1 MNNIESMKSTLEVI
15 RNQIAVSSTQLNS
28 ALSEVGVSKEDFNN
42 VLLKIEKQIASAENK
57 FTIAFVGTFKTGKS
71 TIINSLLGL
80 KGEAR
85 LSSEYDPDTARCIRI
100 VAKNGQKYEAEV
112 DFGTYCEPEQ
122 LSWSEAKK
130 YTSQVALDSECDSFR
145 KKALMIKE
153 VRYYVDSPLLNLCNI
168 LDLPGTGTG
177 SHGDHT
183 AVTDEKIMESDCFF
197 WVLSTDMDPDIETIK
212 NLKKIRHK
220 LLPIINVWKF
230 ERDGIEGEFSPEEI
244 IDSIKDGYSEYL
256 VNADNPIVYY
266 AKEIDYAQING
277 LPLKDEWGKE
287 AFIEKVQEIISNV
300 QSGDR
305 ATRIKTNILDALLEC
320 RGLLEN
326 VKDSSKLKE
335 LRSLS
340 QKNKTEIMKQS
351 QKLDRCNNLV
361 SGDITATAKKTTD
374 EVLDIIT
381 KASESF
387 IQNKMSGVDLRYL
400 LKMFTKKQK
409 EEMSQ
414 EFAEEFKKNYL
425 RFDSGW
431 LEDAIEDYCNE
442 VFKILKSKY
451 IDFSCSLMDE
461 AGKGNT
467 GFDPGELTGF
477 MDTVSSQIQKDFQ
490 AKSVK
495 LLASA
500 VLTGILLL
508 IPGLNVLDS
517 IAAICSVGSGIGG
530 FADDSK
536 LRSRINMIIV
546 QSKVQIRQQK
556 YSIVKQLKDQGED
569 IGKDFYSKVEAKLIV
584 GNDRIKEDAAKLS
597 NISKLVDSFEELLSQ
612 AEKEI
617 NGEVSL

>member
-1 MNNIESMKSTLEVI
+1 MNNVETMKSTLESI
-15 RNQIAVSSTQLNS
+15 KNQIIDSSEKLNS
-28 ALSEVGVSKEDFNN
+28 ALVEVGINKEDFNN
-42 VLLKIEKQIASAENK
+42 AILKIEKQVVSAGNK

-100 VAKNGQKYEAEV
+100 VEKMGQTYEAEV
-112 DFGTYCEPEQ
+112 DFGTYCKPEQ
-122 LSWSEAKK
+122 LSWVEAKK
-130 YTSQVALDSECDSFR
+130 YTSQVALDAEDETFR
-145 KKALMIKE
+145 KKASMIKE
-153 VRYYVDSPLLNLCNI
+153 VRYYVDSPLLRLCNI

-177 SHGDHT
+177 CHDDHT
-183 AVTDEKIMESDCFF
+183 AVTNEKIMESDCFF
-197 WVLSTDMDPDIETIK
+197 WVLSTDIEPSIESIK

-230 ERDGIEGEFSPEEI
+230 EKEGIEGVFSPEEI
-244 IDSIKDGYSEYL
+244 IDIIKDGYSEYL
-256 VNADNPIVYY
+256 LNADNPIIYY
-266 AKEIDYAQING
+266 AKEIDYAQLNG
-277 LPLKDEWGKE
+277 LPIRDEWGKE
-287 AFIEKVQEIISNV
+287 TFIEKVQEIISNV
-300 QSGDR
+300 QAGDR
-305 ATRIKTNILDALLEC
+305 ATRIKSNLLDALSEC

-335 LRSLS
+335 LKSLS
-340 QKNKTEIMKQS
+340 KKNGTEITKQY

-361 SGDITATAKKTTD
+361 SSDITETAKKNTD
-374 EVLDIIT
+374 EILDVIA

-409 EEMSQ
+409 EDMSK
-414 EFAEEFKKNYL
+414 EFADEFKKNYL

-431 LEDAIEDYCNE
+431 LEDAIKDYCNE

-451 IDFSCSLMDE
+451 IDFSCSLIDE
-461 AGKGNT
+461 EGTGNT
-467 GFDPGELTGF
+467 GVDPGELTGF
-477 MDTVSSQIQKDFQ
+477 MDTISSQIQKDFQ
-490 AKSVK
+490 SKSVK

-500 VLTGILLL
+500 VLTGILLA

-556 YSIVKQLKDQGED
+556 YSIVKQLKDQGEV
-569 IGKDFYSKVEAKLIV
+569 IGKDFYSKVEKKLIV
-584 GNDRIKEDAAKLS
+584 ENEKIKEEASRLS
-597 NISKLVDSFEELLSQ
+597 NIGKLVASFEGLLSQ
-612 AEKEI
+612 AEIEI
-617 NGEVSL
+617 NGLIS